1 MVNPFAHKISMR
13 TRLDVIEYDLFL
25 AFTIS

>member
-1 MVNPFAHKISMR
+1 MFNLLAHKISTR
-13 TRLDVIEYDLFL
+13 TRRDVIEYDLFL